1 MTASDLVR
9 QEVGEPRTC
18 LPEDYER
25 GDAAGKGSRA
35 FLQTGGRTADGWS
48 ALADSLQEQV
58 ARMEGDAG
66 RVLEKLQKM

>member
-25 GDAAGKGSRA
+25 GDAAGKER
-35 FLQTGGRTADGWS
+35 QERTADGWHLS
-48 ALADSLQEQV
+48 D
-58 ARMEGDAG
+58 MEEL
-66 RVLEKLQKM
+66 RKQKG